1 MTRKGERD
9 SCLRG
14 NDGGYAAPAIRYTLA
29 PSDSLLGRAVN
40 SPPEPLISVLLPT
53 YNERENVA
61 ALAPAILDVLRS
73 APCEVIVVDDAS
85 PDGTAAAVRRM
96 AAADPRVRLVER
108 SGKRGLA
115 GAVFAGAREAR
126 GRFVAVM
133 DADRSHDPEELPDML
148 ARAADGYDVVIGSRY
163 VEGSAFL
170 GQPFLRRLISRLL
183 NAAAR
188 TLLLLPYNDVLTGYA
203 VCRREL
209 LAEPRTRYSSPGFK
223 WLLELLS
230 TRRGLSVYEWPIV
243 FHDRQAGFS
252 KASALEA
259 LRLGA
264 LCVRLAAWRCLHR
277 G

>member
-1 MTRKGERD
+1 M
-9 SCLRG
+9 S
-14 NDGGYAAPAIRYTLA
+14 
-29 PSDSLLGRAVN
+29 

-61 ALAPAILDVLRS
+61 ALAPAILDVLWD
-73 APCEVIVVDDAS
+73 APSEVIVIDDAS
-85 PDGTAAAVRRM
+85 PDGTADAVREM

-108 SGKRGLA
+108 PAKGGLA
-115 GAVFAGAREAR
+115 GAVFAGAEQAR

-133 DADRSHDPEELPDML
+133 DADRSHDPEELPAML

-163 VEGSAFL
+163 VKGSAFM
-170 GQPFLRRLISRLL
+170 GQPLARRLISRLL

-188 TLLLLPYNDVLTGYA
+188 TLFALPANDVLTGYA

-209 LAEPRTRYSSPGFK
+209 LAEPPTRYSAPGFK
-223 WLLELLS
+223 WLLEALA

-252 KASALEA
+252 KAGMREA
-259 LRLGA
+259 LRLAA
-264 LCVRLAAWRCLHR
+264 LCVKLAAWRR
-277 G
+277 RRRRD